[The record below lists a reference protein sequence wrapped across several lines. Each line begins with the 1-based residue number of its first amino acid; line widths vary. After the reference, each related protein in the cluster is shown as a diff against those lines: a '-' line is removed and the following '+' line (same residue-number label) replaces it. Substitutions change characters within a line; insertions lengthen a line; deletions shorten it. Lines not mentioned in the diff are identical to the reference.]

1 VGFKDDFWTGS
12 NSVFIND
19 FIVRSSLGELK
30 ISASAVELGS
40 DDDFYIGNESFFV
53 NDF

>member
-1 VGFKDDFWTGS
+1 VGFKDDFWIGS

-19 FIVRSSLGELK
+19 FFVRSSLGALK
-30 ISASAVELGS
+30 ILAPTVDLGS
-40 DDDFYIGNESFFV
+40 NDDLYIGNESFFI